1 MYVVQRGIFSGLAET
16 GEDRV
21 VDIIATYLNSPQSYS
36 TLRRVAAAGMWT
48 LGRNKHL
55 YSEDARQ
62 RAVTALCN
70 AIEHDNWAP
79 VRTVSA
85 LGLMAL
91 GEKRAISTLERTAI
105 HELESF
111 AQREMRVAAHT
122 LRSGGKDDEQLKS
135 LRKDLDEVREEN
147 RKLKEQLSAL
157 EARLK

>member
-1 MYVVQRGIFSGLAET
+1 MYEVQRGIFNVLAET

-21 VDIIATYLNSPQSYS
+21 VDKIATCLNSPQSYP
-36 TLRRVAAAGMWT
+36 TLRRAAAAGLWT
-48 LGRNKHL
+48 LGHNKHL

-70 AIEHDNWAP
+70 AIEHDSWGP
-79 VRTVSA
+79 VRSVCAWA
-85 LGLMAL
+85 LIAL
-91 GEKRAISTLERTAI
+91 GEKRAISTLDRTASY
-105 HELESF
+105 ELESF
-111 AQREMRVAAHT
+111 VQRALRVAAHT

-147 RKLKEQLSAL
+147 RRLKEQLGAL